1 MFKFEKLE
9 KSLNENYFVNS
20 ENSLNSEL
28 IKQNIG
34 ELFKLRN
41 DLVFLHISV
50 KGSNFGELHTLLNE
64 YYKKADDDIDSLL
77 ELYVGVFKKS
87 FNLNEFR
94 NSSVLDNS
102 ILRIKKILGEFLSTL
117 EKIKTEFSKL
127 RNDAINSQIDGI
139 AEYYFKQYTFIID
152 GYLSEIREDEG
163 AVSGD
168 CADCA
173 SADSSNGTSSADIAT
188 VDNRFPEIIKRK
200 KFRKKFKIC

>member
-1 MFKFEKLE
+1 MFKFEELE
-9 KSLNENYFVNS
+9 KSLNENYVLNS
-20 ENSLNSEL
+20 GNSLNSEL

-41 DLVFLHISV
+41 DFVFLHISV
-50 KGSNFGELHTLLNE
+50 KGSNFGDLHTLLNE

-102 ILRIKKILGEFLSTL
+102 ISRIKKILGEFLSTL

-127 RNDAINSQIDGI
+127 GNDAINSQIDGI

-152 GYLSEIREDEG
+152 GYLSEIREDDG

-168 CADCA
+168 C
-173 SADSSNGTSSADIAT
+173 SSGADSSNGTSSADIAS

-200 KFRKKFKIC
+200 KFRRNFK